1 MKSEVIAQI
10 PLVKGENFSQ
20 SPSKDDLSPFIIA
33 NKKKAGL
40 KKQDI
45 QIVTKASLRE
55 SNRSESIDPVDSQVD
70 DQSDDYEIKRKKS
83 EEHNKPNRK
92 LEEQNMKPTQQKTL
106 LQMMKNLC
114 EDVDHTMTNYTK
126 QTN

>member
-10 PLVKGENFSQ
+10 PLVKGEIFSQ
-20 SPSKDDLSPFIIA
+20 SPSKDDLSAFIIA

-40 KKQDI
+40 KK

-55 SNRSESIDPVDSQVD
+55 SNRSESIDPVNSQVD

-83 EEHNKPNRK
+83 VEHNKPNRK
-92 LEEQNMKPTQQKTL
+92 LEEQNTKPTQQKAL